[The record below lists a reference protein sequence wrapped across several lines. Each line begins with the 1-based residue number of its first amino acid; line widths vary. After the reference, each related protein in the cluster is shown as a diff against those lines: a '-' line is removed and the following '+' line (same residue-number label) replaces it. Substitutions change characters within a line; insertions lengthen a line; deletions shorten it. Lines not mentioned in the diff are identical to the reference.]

1 MNSTLNTDVIG
12 NILNRLE
19 DVKPLGTDKW
29 TALCPGHADT
39 NPSLAV
45 ARGDDGRV
53 LLKCWAGCAA
63 SEIVDGI
70 GITLADLFER
80 PLQHYR
86 PGRMR
91 IRPDYKS
98 LLELL
103 SFESMVIL
111 MCCKPAMEGRQLDTV
126 KQKSLARAVGN
137 IQRIR
142 NSVQ

>member
-29 TALCPGHADT
+29 TALCPSHADT

-80 PLQHYR
+80 PQQHYR
-86 PGRMR
+86 SGRNR
-91 IRPDYKS
+91 IRPDYKA

-103 SFESMVIL
+103 SFESMVVLI
-111 MCCKPAMEGRQLDTV
+111 CCQPALRGEQLDAV

-142 NSVQ
+142 NTAQ